1 MNRVAELYGRE
12 IDERCGVR
20 LTPRRPVQDEI
31 PSQGYKFYFDAPRG
45 HVSTEYVLRSDVR
58 E

>member
-31 PSQGYKFYFDAPRG
+31 PCRGYKFYFEAPSGR
-45 HVSTEYVLRSDVR
+45 VSTEYVLRTKVR